1 MPRKLTRDEWQR
13 FLKGRHVCVLSTIG
27 PDGAP
32 ILTPIWYIYKRDKML
47 MRTGARSIKAL
58 NVARDPRVSICVQD
72 ERPPYVSVTVY
83 GRAEIKPKKRG
94 LGGQIARHYLG
105 FLGGTVYMRQGRQT
119 VEQSAEEITIV
130 VTPER
135 VVTQDYSPEVPGIGR
150 FWMFAKR
157 FLPPWL

>member
-1 MPRKLTRDEWQR
+1 MPRKLTPGEWNR
-13 FLKGRHVCVLSTIG
+13 FLRGRHVCVLSTIG

-32 ILTPIWYIYKRDKML
+32 VLTPIWYLYKRDKIL
-47 MRTGARSIKAL
+47 MRTDPGSIKAL

-83 GRAEIKPKKRG
+83 GRAEIKPEKRG

-105 FLGGTVYMRQGRQT
+105 FIGGTIYMRQGREAI
-119 VEQSAEEITIV
+119 EQGAEEITIV

-135 VVTQDYSPEVPGIGR
+135 VVTQDYSPDVATSGK
-150 FWMFAKR
+150 FWLLAKR
-157 FLPPWL
+157 ILPPWL